1 MIRFDNFT
9 PTKQNKLNSCNQ
21 SYQLCMDVCEREGA
35 KTAENGT
42 GLLESFK
49 SEYDI
54 ICCR

>member
-21 SYQLCMDVCEREGA
+21 SYHLCMGVCERVGT
-35 KTAENGT
+35 KTADNGT

-49 SEYDI
+49 SKYDI
-54 ICCR
+54 I